1 MFFLFVPAHDG
12 GCRCAFARLQPSHC
26 NESNPMALHIKGEAA
41 PKLSSKTESPLKPQA
56 APAKS
61 HNDPLLE
68 RVVHLISHDSGIPK
82 AIDLLRA
89 ANANPTTKN
98 ALAVCLMRAG
108 QVDEAV
114 RILRS
119 LTLNPGST
127 WERAD
132 VPSLYK
138 RNFAT
143 ALLMSGLPAGCLSVI
158 RTLPDATHPRC
169 QEIEADVRAWA
180 RSLPF
185 WKRWDWRLNQVEPKN
200 AVIPLSF
207 VPGELETP
215 RG

>member
-1 MFFLFVPAHDG
+1 MT
-12 GCRCAFARLQPSHC
+12 
-26 NESNPMALHIKGEAA
+26 LHIKGEAA
-41 PKLSSKTESPLKPQA
+41 PQLSSKTDSSPKPKNEA
-56 APAKS
+56 AKS
-61 HNDPLLE
+61 PSDPLIQ
-68 RVVHLISHDSGIPK
+68 RVAHLISHGNGIPK

-98 ALAVCLMRAG
+98 ALAVCLMRTG

-158 RTLPDATHPRC
+158 RTLPDLNHPRC
-169 QEIEADVRAWA
+169 EEIEADVRAWA

-185 WKRWDWRLNQVEPKN
+185 WRRWDWRLNQIEPKN

-207 VPGELETP
+207 VPGELEIP
-215 RG
+215 PG

>member
-1 MFFLFVPAHDG
+1 MT
-12 GCRCAFARLQPSHC
+12 
-26 NESNPMALHIKGEAA
+26 LHIKGEAA
-41 PKLSSKTESPLKPQA
+41 PQLSSKTDSPLKPKNEA
-56 APAKS
+56 AKS
-61 HNDPLLE
+61 PSDPLLQ
-68 RVVHLISHDSGIPK
+68 RVAHLISHDNGIPK

-89 ANANPTTKN
+89 ANSNPTTKN
-98 ALAVCLMRAG
+98 ALAVCLMRTG

-143 ALLMSGLPAGCLSVI
+143 ALLMAGLPAGCLSVI
-158 RTLPDATHPRC
+158 RTLPDLSHPRC

-185 WKRWDWRLNQVEPKN
+185 WKRWDWRLNQIEPKN

-207 VPGELETP
+207 VPGELEIP
-215 RG
+215 PG